1 MRRALAKKTKHK
13 PASATA
19 FRGYLRNKAH
29 GAALADSCRTLSGAL
44 YAGRGAG
51 EPGGWRASLWIAR
64 KVQALGLRA
73 WHGRRSLFQSVPLG
87 CATARPRSDACQ
99 AIVQDDGSRY
109 DLLQSDELLI
119 RSQHASVVLD
129 NASLVFVGYGIVA
142 PQYQWDDYAGL
153 DVVGK
158 VVVLLPNDPGRSSL
172 GGERFE
178 GERMTYYGRWEYK
191 YEEAARQGAAGVI
204 IVHTDELFGSAFHLV
219 RDELRR
225 PFRFLPGAVRSAL
238 AFEGICSE
246 RFGRQLLCAAG
257 VDLDAFL
264 ADPWPMAQ
272 RPCRLGAHLQLRLD
286 FDITIRHC
294 RNVLAMK
301 KGKLFPRQ
309 CVLLCAHWDH
319 LGKTPDR
326 TQPRG
331 YYPGAVDNAVGVSV
345 LLDLSRRLASA
356 APLRRTVLFA
366 WTSAEEVGMLGSARV
381 AQLIGETGLDV
392 VAALNVDG
400 FVPIGRTRD
409 LSLVD
414 GDQSDLP
421 SAFVRAGKPLNRQIS
436 LDDAPSAGYFYR
448 SDQASFAKID
458 IPAVQ
463 VSTGSDLIKGGVQAG
478 MKRHDFYD
486 SNTYHSTS
494 DAFDR
499 HWDFASL
506 CADIDVL
513 HETLLLL
520 GDSSWRPVLRQV

>member
-1 MRRALAKKTKHK
+1 
-13 PASATA
+13 
-19 FRGYLRNKAH
+19 
-29 GAALADSCRTLSGAL
+29 
-44 YAGRGAG
+44 
-51 EPGGWRASLWIAR
+51 
-64 KVQALGLRA
+64 
-73 WHGRRSLFQSVPLG
+73 
-87 CATARPRSDACQ
+87 
-99 AIVQDDGSRY
+99 
-109 DLLQSDELLI
+109 
-119 RSQHASVVLD
+119 
-129 NASLVFVGYGIVA
+129 
-142 PQYQWDDYAGL
+142 
-153 DVVGK
+153 
-158 VVVLLPNDPGRSSL
+158 
-172 GGERFE
+172 
-178 GERMTYYGRWEYK
+178 
-191 YEEAARQGAAGVI
+191 
-204 IVHTDELFGSAFHLV
+204 
-219 RDELRR
+219 
-225 PFRFLPGAVRSAL
+225 
-238 AFEGICSE
+238 
-246 RFGRQLLCAAG
+246 
-257 VDLDAFL
+257 
-264 ADPWPMAQ
+264 MAQ
-272 RPCRLGAHLQLRLD
+272 RPCWLGAHLQLRLD